1 MLISGLD
8 DGDTVVAAVMV
19 VTTDTNDVV
28 VDAEVVE
35 RLDTVVWADVAE
47 QTDVFFLAFSNYITD
62 DHISTLALGLN
73 KASACRYNS
82 HQSPDQVLFQN
93 PGSHQRSG
101 RRLNPHEDQR
111 HGSPL

>member
-1 MLISGLD
+1 MCGLV
-8 DGDTVVAAVMV
+8 DGETVVAAVMV
-19 VTTDTNDVV
+19 VTTETNDVV
-28 VDAEVVE
+28 VDADVVE

-47 QTDVFFLAFSNYITD
+47 QTDVFFLAFSDYIKR
-62 DHISTLALGLN
+62 HISALDLGVN

-82 HQSPDQVLFQN
+82 RQSPDQVQFRN

-111 HGSPL
+111 NGSPL